1 MKKLYG
7 ICFMAALANN
17 FLSLSITGIIPIY
30 SGALHQSAVPH
41 LMLTFIALVV
51 LVVHYKL
58 QTFFTLILAV
68 ATIIG
73 LLGTYWWA
81 LKGWPGGDDGPGL
94 AWAYVIGPISVFES
108 FVCVPILFFLYYH
121 GVRQKP
127 KRFLER

>member
-17 FLSLSITGIIPIY
+17 FLSLSITGVLPIY
-30 SGALHQSAVPH
+30 PGALHQSAVPH
-41 LMLTFIALVV
+41 LMLTFISLAI
-51 LVVHYKL
+51 LVVHYKR
-58 QTFFTLILAV
+58 QTFLTLILAV
-68 ATIIG
+68 TTITV

-108 FVCVPILFFLYYH
+108 FVCVPILFYLYYRRPP
-121 GVRQKP
+121 GFQ
-127 KRFLER
+127 